1 MLWLFNVFK
10 QFNMLK
16 VAWVFAFRL
25 CQFVWVVLS
34 FAHFWVRSASCRPS
48 ALHDRF
54 MMFTFRIDSLSAR
67 RFAFCLCIQS
77 YTFTVSFIE
86 QSPLIFA
93 QPSPISLAALQQLKR
108 FAVRSHHLIH
118 SHLFLITFHLYF
130 YTHKSSIV
138 SLDSFDLLEL
148 TPLDSRPSHP
158 EVNCPSEPSSNF
170 IVWICLFLCHSLLS
184 HLHIH
189 TTHSSIDPYRAP
201 IVASS
206 ISVSFLIPTFFSII
220 FVISA
225 YFGL

>member
-1 MLWLFNVFK
+1 
-10 QFNMLK
+10 
-16 VAWVFAFRL
+16 
-25 CQFVWVVLS
+25 
-34 FAHFWVRSASCRPS
+34 
-48 ALHDRF
+48 

-77 YTFTVSFIE
+77 YTFIVSFIE

-225 YFGL
+225 YFGLSFAYFDTCHSSFFLLVFHISIVKPVPSIFYQCQSHLTPLFHLQKTRPS